1 MRIYVAF
8 ESVIYLRGNG
18 YGNNKLF
25 IWHKETHER
34 EASS

>member
-18 YGNNKLF
+18 YVNNIRTK
-25 IWHKETHER
+25 KTKTK
-34 EASS
+34 